1 MYGNGMQLN
10 EPLSLLSYQK
20 NGCEHVFQCVS
31 FYNYLSI
38 RNLVSEDWSE
48 SECFLEGI
56 KSFVVTGVKQK
67 KIMLG

>member
-1 MYGNGMQLN
+1 MYQFL
-10 EPLSLLSYQK
+10 
-20 NGCEHVFQCVS
+20 H
-31 FYNYLSI
+31 LSI

-48 SECFLEGI
+48 SECFLEDI